1 MARFLL
7 IIVGKEFLM
16 NILINKVRDMNPILV
31 KKLASM
37 PDISIYL
44 SLSYK
49 DTMRILKETS
59 PEILITDRENTDEM
73 FLTYVLM
80 SFPKVDIYLYDNSK
94 KQGGK
99 GPLLLFPVDSI
110 TSLQHNQG
118 KELANQLKSNSQSE
132 NNNYGINLT
141 NIIKKRSY
149 R

>member
-80 SFPKVDIYLYDNSK
+80 SFPKVWIFSLIRTLILK
-94 KQGGK
+94 KFGH
-99 GPLLLFPVDSI
+99 S
-110 TSLQHNQG
+110 
-118 KELANQLKSNSQSE
+118 
-132 NNNYGINLT
+132 
-141 NIIKKRSY
+141 
-149 R
+149 